1 MVKRLLLLCALALP
15 LSAADNFVKLAE
27 VWKTV
32 KFEHPAMLR
41 GDVDWD
47 AALVRAVPKV
57 QAAKN
62 DAELAKAIGEMLAEL
77 DDPATRV
84 VAREAAKP
92 EVPAAR
98 MEGNVL
104 VVNRFDPSIA
114 EDFEAASAVVLDVRS
129 GGISETALT
138 RIPGIVRENV
148 PDVPMRS
155 VFHSGYAP
163 QQGIS
168 SGGYYSGFLTTLTGG
183 INPRPNP
190 PGVPKRLVFVTDGGE
205 NLPLPAI
212 ALWWNGNAGIVSAKP
227 LGALAE
233 AGTAEIEIGKT
244 HVAHVRTSE
253 LAAKGLAAD
262 FVAADALA
270 KGIEL
275 AASTTPFATRPPLV
289 TSEFVARRVF
299 DKTYPD
305 MHYPDLGHRMLAL
318 ARLWAVIDT
327 FYPYMDLIGD
337 WDAVLAEFVPRFQ
350 SAKDEKEYAAAVLE
364 MVARVDDGHSSA
376 YGHRA
381 ANEILGAWTFPAVVR
396 EVEGQFVVAEKRGN
410 FPEGAPL
417 AIGDVIVSVDGEPLA
432 ARVQRLWKY
441 RTASTETAR
450 RNGVLAVAM
459 RGPAQSVAKLGIR
472 NPDGSIRTVEVPRVE
487 AFARG
492 KREGEVYRILDG
504 NIGYADLTRLLPADV
519 DAMFEKFMKTKAIVF
534 DMRGYPNG
542 TAWPIAPRIN
552 KNKAKYGASFRRI
565 VLPSY
570 GDGGGFAFSQE
581 LPTSDEPVYQGR
593 TVMLIDDRAISQ
605 SEHTGLF
612 FEAAAGTKFIGT
624 NSAGANG
631 DVTAFTLP
639 GGFTVGFT
647 GHDVR
652 HADGRQLQRI
662 GLVPDVRV
670 EPTIRGLR
678 EGKDEVLERAIA
690 YINDGK

>member
-1 MVKRLLLLCALALP
+1 MKQLLLVLAVALP
-15 LSAADNFVKLAE
+15 LAAQDSNFVKLAE

-47 AALVRAVPKV
+47 AALVRAVPKA

-77 DDPATRV
+77 NDPATRV
-84 VAREAAKP
+84 VERPAEKP
-92 EVPAAR
+92 ELPAAR
-98 MEGNVL
+98 SERNVL

-114 EDFEAASAVVLDVRS
+114 KDFEVASAVVLDVRS
-129 GGISETALT
+129 GGITTNALV

-163 QQGIS
+163 QQGTT
-168 SGGYYSGFLTTLTGG
+168 SGGYYSGFLTTFTGG
-183 INPRPNP
+183 INARPNA
-190 PGVPKRLVFVTDGGE
+190 PGVAKRLVFVTDGGE
-205 NLPLPAI
+205 NLPLAAI
-212 ALWWNGNAGIVSAKP
+212 ALWWNGNAAIVSEKP

-233 AGTAEIEIGKT
+233 AGTTEIEIGKS
-244 HVAHVRTSE
+244 HIAHVRTSE
-253 LAAKGLAAD
+253 LAARGLEAD
-262 FVAADALA
+262 VIAADALA

-275 AASTTPFATRPPLV
+275 AASSTPFAMRPPLV
-289 TSEFVARRVF
+289 TSEVAAKRVV

-327 FYPYMDLIGD
+327 FYPYMHLIGD

-350 SAKDEKEYAAAVLE
+350 SAKDEQEYAAAVLE

-381 ANEILGAWTFPAVVR
+381 ANEILGAWNFPAIVR
-396 EVEGQFVVAEKRGN
+396 EVEGQFVVAEKRAN
-410 FPEGAPL
+410 FPEGTPL

-432 ARVQRLWKY
+432 PRVQRLWKY
-441 RTASTETAR
+441 RTASTESAR
-450 RNGVLAVAM
+450 RNAVLSVAL
-459 RGPAQSVAKLGIR
+459 RGPANSVAKLGVR
-472 NPDGSIRTVEVPRVE
+472 NADGTIRTVDVPRVE

-504 NIGYADLTRLLPADV
+504 NIGYADLSRLMPADV
-519 DAMFEKFMKTKAIVF
+519 DAMFEKLMNTKAIVF

-552 KNKAKYGASFRRI
+552 RNKAKYGATFRR
-565 VLPSY
+565 VMLPRYSENS
-570 GDGGGFAFSQE
+570 GFAFSQP
-581 LPTSDEPVYQGR
+581 LPTSDKPVYQGK

-612 FEAAAGTKFIGT
+612 FEAAAGTKFVGT

-631 DVTAFTLP
+631 DVTSFTLP